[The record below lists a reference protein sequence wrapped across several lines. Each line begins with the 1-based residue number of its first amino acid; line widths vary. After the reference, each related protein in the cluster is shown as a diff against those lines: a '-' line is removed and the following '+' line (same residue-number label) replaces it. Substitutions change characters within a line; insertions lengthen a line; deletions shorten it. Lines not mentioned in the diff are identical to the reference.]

1 MRPLDNTLRL
11 QAALICEQEQYR
23 ALPIAIVLQSTVLT
37 VPPTQVGVLVL
48 SRVSESDQP
57 QLCRGEGRDNTR
69 SRLQHLL
76 LVVVWRVV
84 DQRCQHE
91 RLIKIERF

>member
-1 MRPLDNTLRL
+1 MSRNLDNIMNNNIMRPLDNTLRL

-69 SRLQHLL
+69 SSWQHL
-76 LVVVWRVV
+76 VEP
-84 DQRCQHE
+84 QHCPHH
-91 RLIKIERF
+91 RL